1 MDSATLHYAFIDES
15 GTVGFPGGT
24 HFLVIGVLVSDNL
37 REVERPIRR
46 ALKKFGPSL
55 TSGEIK
61 AADFGEPAVLR
72 LLNEIAQADIEIVA
86 TIVDQH
92 VIRRPPRDK
101 EDLYRQ
107 SVARTVRRLV
117 ERYPRVQ
124 IVLDKRYTRSALRD
138 TLEESIRTELEDLPR
153 QRVLIRQQNSSE
165 RKELQAVDAIAWAFF
180 QKYERND
187 DRFYDLISFRIVDE
201 QVISEKYW

>member
-24 HFLVIGVLVSDNL
+24 HFLVIGVLVSDNP

-138 TLEESIRTELEDLPR
+138 MLEESIRTELEDLPR